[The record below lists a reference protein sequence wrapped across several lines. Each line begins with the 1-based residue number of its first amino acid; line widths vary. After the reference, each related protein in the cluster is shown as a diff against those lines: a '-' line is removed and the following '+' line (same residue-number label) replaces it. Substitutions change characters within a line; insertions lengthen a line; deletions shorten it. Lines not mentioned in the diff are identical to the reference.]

1 MRNRD
6 ISFNNVTK
14 DLEMTQANCS
24 ELYLSVKGKEIFKDE
39 PEDDG
44 WGFWTWTIIIIII
57 IGAAGAGFFIFKMK
71 YKDTNDDVPNL
82 NV

>member
-39 PEDDG
+39 VEVEDDG

-71 YKDTNDDVPNL
+71 
-82 NV
+82 